1 MRIGMVPRTIG
12 RQVFNSP
19 QSFSSLSSCDAYG
32 RRWWLED
39 HVYIRA
45 AAPWAHE
52 AAPKPAESEAKALRP
67 DQRVH
72 VQFGLEVDRWS
83 RMGVSTVPHRQ
94 RARTRQL
101 SRYASPRGSGTV

>member
-1 MRIGMVPRTIG
+1 MVSRTIG

-19 QSFSSLSSCDAYG
+19 QSFSSLSSCNAHG

-52 AAPKPAESEAKALRP
+52 AAPQPAEREAEALGP
-67 DQRVH
+67 NQCLH
-72 VQFGLEVDRWS
+72 VQFGLEVA
-83 RMGVSTVPHRQ
+83 P
-94 RARTRQL
+94 L
-101 SRYASPRGSGTV
+101 EPRRRLHGATEAAGADAPAEPICLAQGLD

>member
-1 MRIGMVPRTIG
+1 MRIGMVSRTIG

-19 QSFSSLSSCDAYG
+19 QSFSSLSSCDAHG

-52 AAPKPAESEAKALRP
+52 AAPQPAKKHAETLGP
-67 DQRVH
+67 DECLH
-72 VQFGLEVDRWS
+72 LQFGLAVAPLE
-83 RMGVSTVPHRQ
+83 
-94 RARTRQL
+94 ARRRLPGATKAAGADPPAQPVCL
-101 SRYASPRGSGTV
+101 FQGLH